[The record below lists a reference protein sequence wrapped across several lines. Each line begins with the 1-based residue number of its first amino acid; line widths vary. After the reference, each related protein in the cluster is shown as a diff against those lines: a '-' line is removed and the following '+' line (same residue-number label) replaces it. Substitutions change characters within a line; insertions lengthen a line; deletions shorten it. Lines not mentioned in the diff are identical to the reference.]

1 MTVADTTS
9 PWIRQFAPSP
19 EASSRLVCFPH
30 AGGSASYFSPLTRML
45 PSAVEMLSVQYPG
58 RQDRRH
64 EPCCDSVSELAEHA
78 ARALRPWADR
88 PLVLFGHS
96 LGATVAFEV
105 ARRLEREG
113 IGPLGLVASGRRAPS
128 RHREEFHHLSD
139 DEQLLAQLR
148 NLSGTES
155 RVLGDEEIMRMV
167 LPALRADYK
176 AVETYRASPGAE
188 VGCPVVALTGDDDP
202 LTGVEEVYAWNE
214 HTRGPCTVH
223 RFAGGHFFLTPHAAE
238 VTSLI
243 AEYIAKWLASPPTA
257 Q

>member
-1 MTVADTTS
+1 MTVVDAAS
-9 PWIRQFAPSP
+9 PWIRRFAPFP
-19 EASSRLVCFPH
+19 DASSRLVCFPH
-30 AGGSASYFSPLTRML
+30 AGGSASYFSPLPRML

-64 EPCCDSVSELAEHA
+64 EPCCDSVAELADRATE
-78 ARALRPWADR
+78 ALRPWADR

-105 ARRLEREG
+105 ARRLEQEG
-113 IGPLGLVASGRRAPS
+113 IRPLGLIASGRRAPS
-128 RHREEFHHLSD
+128 RHREEFHHLHD
-139 DEQLLAQLR
+139 DEHLLAQLR

-155 RVLGDEEIMRMV
+155 QLLGDEEIMQMV

-188 VGCPVVALTGDDDP
+188 VSCPVVALSGDDDP
-202 LTGVEEVYAWNE
+202 LTAVEEVYAWSD

-223 RFAGGHFFLTPHAAE
+223 RFAGGHFFLTAHAAE
-238 VTSLI
+238 VTGLI
-243 AEYIAKWLASPPTA
+243 AEYTANWLASPSTGE
-257 Q
+257 